1 MDDEFNSSVSCDDDD
16 LMDLCSSSGSEDHD
30 EEEERPGLQTGDE
43 VQEQEMDD
51 IMEEEEEVY
60 EAEEEEVQATPP
72 ATIYPTLGDLM
83 GKWEAISCRRYEN
96 KPKMAYSRDLP

>member
-1 MDDEFNSSVSCDDDD
+1 MSV
-16 LMDLCSSSGSEDHD
+16 GGGHD
-30 EEEERPGLQTGDE
+30 EEEGRPRLQTGDE

-83 GKWEAISCRRYEN
+83 GK
-96 KPKMAYSRDLP
+96 